1 MPTASEMFV
10 AGFQKEFGA
19 AGERKQRNEEIVKNH
34 ANRLAEIE
42 LIEANKLKEANRKKQ
57 EQWDKNY
64 EAILHVDP
72 EMDPVLA
79 RKIAENEAL
88 TAATLKDKTA
98 KEAETVVT
106 ALVNGVQYP
115 VRVPW
120 SKVEETRQA
129 LAKKHNIT
137 IGDTYVQKGGLNEQ
151 AIFESQHAGRRPPP
165 ENMGLPS
172 GTTGG
177 SNGDSPPIKSWDD
190 PRVQQYLNSDVFNN
204 LSPNEQQ
211 AAMAGLVR
219 RLGPL
224 PQQG

>member
-1 MPTASEMFV
+1 MPTASEMFG

-98 KEAETVVT
+98 KEAHTVVT
-106 ALVNGVQYP
+106 ALVNGVEYP
-115 VRVPW
+115 HYVPW
-120 SKVEETRQA
+120 SQASAKRQELMKKYNIPA
-129 LAKKHNIT
+129 NQVFIYKSPDDVAKFTSVHSELAART
-137 IGDTYVQKGGLNEQ
+137 GDSNK
-151 AIFESQHAGRRPPP
+151 PP
-165 ENMGLPS
+165 
-172 GTTGG
+172 GTTDD
-177 SNGDSPPIKSWDD
+177 SNGDSPPIESWDY

-204 LSPNEQQ
+204 LSPDKQQ
-211 AAMAGLVR
+211 AAMADLVR
-219 RLGPL
+219 RLGPQ
-224 PQQG
+224 PQ